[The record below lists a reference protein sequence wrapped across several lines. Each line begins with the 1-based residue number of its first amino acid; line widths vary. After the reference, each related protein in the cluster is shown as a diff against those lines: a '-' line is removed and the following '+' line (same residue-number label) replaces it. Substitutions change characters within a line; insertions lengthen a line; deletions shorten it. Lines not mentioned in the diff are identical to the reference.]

1 MNPAMKC
8 MKLDFM
14 LLKPYAKS
22 VLLVLLVPLMFPFF
36 TGSLL
41 EGLSFG
47 VTVTAMTTAYTFSI
61 SEKNGME
68 RFYGFLPVGRGSLVA
83 GRYLAVFGIGYLA
96 LLLETALQSAILL
109 WAVKS
114 PPSGG
119 ELLSSLLLGMLLFT
133 IYAGV
138 QLPGYYKYGSI
149 RGKIFMFIPTVGFL
163 VFYYL
168 QESWG

>member
-1 MNPAMKC
+1 M
-8 MKLDFM
+8 
-14 LLKPYAKS
+14 
-22 VLLVLLVPLMFPFF
+22 
-36 TGSLL
+36 
-41 EGLSFG
+41 
-47 VTVTAMTTAYTFSI
+47 
-61 SEKNGME
+61 
-68 RFYGFLPVGRGSLVA
+68 
-83 GRYLAVFGIGYLA
+83 
-96 LLLETALQSAILL
+96 ETALQSAILL

-119 ELLSSLLLGMLLFT
+119 DLLSSLLLGMLLFT

-168 QESWG
+168 AGKLGIGEAWQLLSRPAAAAGCVLTLSACIIGISAAFSIRIVNKTGR